1 MKITI
6 NESEDIEDLEI
17 VVNCKRVDE
26 NLLKMIDAI
35 RAFDRKIKGTRDGK
49 LFVLDVDAIYY
60 FESVDKKTFIYLD
73 KDVYES
79 SLRLYEL
86 EEKFVDAIY
95 YFESVDKKTFIYLDK
110 DVYESSLR
118 LYELEEK
125 FVNTDF
131 FRASKSTIINLSKIK
146 VITPIFG
153 GKLEVLLEN
162 NEKLVV
168 SRQYVPLLK
177 RKLNF

>member
-86 EEKFVDAIY
+86 EEKFV
-95 YFESVDKKTFIYLDK
+95 
-110 DVYESSLR
+110 
-118 LYELEEK
+118 
-125 FVNTDF
+125 NTDF
-131 FRASKSTIINLSKIK
+131 FRASKSTIINLSKIQ

-153 GKLEVLLEN
+153 GRLEVILEN

>member
-26 NLLKMIDAI
+26 NLLKMIAAI
-35 RAFDRKIKGTRDGK
+35 RAFDRKITATRDGK
-49 LFVLDVDAIYY
+49 LFVLD
-60 FESVDKKTFIYLD
+60 
-73 KDVYES
+73 
-79 SLRLYEL
+79 
-86 EEKFVDAIY
+86 VDAIY

-131 FRASKSTIINLSKIK
+131 FRASKSTINLSKIK

>member
-6 NESEDIEDLEI
+6 NESEDMEDIDI
-17 VVNCKRVDE
+17 VVNCRRIDE
-26 NLLKMIDAI
+26 NLLKIIAAI
-35 RAFDRKIKGTRDGK
+35 RAFDRKITGTKEGK
-49 LFVLDVDAIYY
+49 LFVLDVDTIYY
-60 FESVDKKTFIYLD
+60 FESVDKKTFIYLH

-86 EEKFVDAIY
+86 EDKFAN
-95 YFESVDKKTFIYLDK
+95 S
-110 DVYESSLR
+110 
-118 LYELEEK
+118 
-125 FVNTDF
+125 DF

-153 GKLEVLLEN
+153 GKLEVVLEN
-162 NEKLVV
+162 NEKLLV

>member
-26 NLLKMIDAI
+26 NLLKMIAAI
-35 RAFDRKIKGTRDGK
+35 RAFDRKITGTRDGK
-49 LFVLDVDAIYY
+49 LFVLDVDYIYY

-79 SLRLYEL
+79 G
-86 EEKFVDAIY
+86 
-95 YFESVDKKTFIYLDK
+95 
-110 DVYESSLR
+110 LR

-153 GKLEVLLEN
+153 GKLEVVLEN

>member
-17 VVNCKRVDE
+17 VVKCKRVDE
-26 NLLKMIDAI
+26 NLLKMIAAI
-35 RAFDRKIKGTRDGK
+35 RAFDRKITGTRDGK
-49 LFVLDVDAIYY
+49 LFVLDVDYIYY
-60 FESVDKKTFIYLD
+60 FESVDK
-73 KDVYES
+73 
-79 SLRLYEL
+79 R
-86 EEKFVDAIY
+86 
-95 YFESVDKKTFIYLDK
+95 TFIYLDK

-153 GKLEVLLEN
+153 GKLEVVLEN

>member
-17 VVNCKRVDE
+17 VVNCRRVDE
-26 NLLKMIDAI
+26 NLLKMIAAI
-35 RAFDRKIKGTRDGK
+35 RALDRKITGTKEGK

-60 FESVDKKTFIYLD
+60 FESVDKKTFIYLH

-86 EEKFVDAIY
+86 EDKFTN
-95 YFESVDKKTFIYLDK
+95 S
-110 DVYESSLR
+110 
-118 LYELEEK
+118 
-125 FVNTDF
+125 DF

-153 GKLEVLLEN
+153 GKLEVVLEN

>member
-17 VVNCKRVDE
+17 VVNCRRVDE
-26 NLLKMIDAI
+26 NLLKMIAAI
-35 RAFDRKIKGTRDGK
+35 RAFDRKITGTKEGK

-60 FESVDKKTFIYLD
+60 FESVDKKTFIYLH

-86 EEKFVDAIY
+86 EDKFTN
-95 YFESVDKKTFIYLDK
+95 S
-110 DVYESSLR
+110 
-118 LYELEEK
+118 
-125 FVNTDF
+125 DF

-153 GKLEVLLEN
+153 GKLEVVLEN

>member
-6 NESEDIEDLEI
+6 NESDELDDIEI

-26 NLLKMIDAI
+26 NLLKMIAAI
-35 RAFDRKIKGTRDGK
+35 RAFDKKITGTKEGK
-49 LFVLDVDAIYY
+49 VFVLEVDDIYY
-60 FESVDKKTFIYLD
+60 FESVDKKTFIYLH

-86 EEKFVDAIY
+86 EEKF
-95 YFESVDKKTFIYLDK
+95 SN
-110 DVYESSLR
+110 S
-118 LYELEEK
+118 
-125 FVNTDF
+125 DF

-153 GKLEVLLEN
+153 GRIEVVLEN
-162 NEKLVV
+162 DEKLVV

>member
-17 VVNCKRVDE
+17 VVTCKRVDE
-26 NLLKMIDAI
+26 NLLKMIAAI
-35 RAFDRKIKGTRDGK
+35 RAFDRKITGTRDGK
-49 LFVLDVDAIYY
+49 LFVLDVDY
-60 FESVDKKTFIYLD
+60 
-73 KDVYES
+73 
-79 SLRLYEL
+79 
-86 EEKFVDAIY
+86 IY

-153 GKLEVLLEN
+153 GKLEVVLEN

>member
-6 NESEDIEDLEI
+6 NESDEVDDIEI

-26 NLLKMIDAI
+26 NLLKMIAAI
-35 RAFDRKIKGTRDGK
+35 RAFDKKITGTKEGK
-49 LFVLDVDAIYY
+49 VFVLEVDDIYY
-60 FESVDKKTFIYLD
+60 FESVDKKTFIYLH

-86 EEKFVDAIY
+86 EEKFAN
-95 YFESVDKKTFIYLDK
+95 S
-110 DVYESSLR
+110 
-118 LYELEEK
+118 
-125 FVNTDF
+125 DF

-146 VITPIFG
+146 VITPVFG
-153 GKLEVLLEN
+153 GRIEVVLEN
-162 NEKLVV
+162 DEKLVV

>member
-6 NESEDIEDLEI
+6 NESEDIDDLEI

-26 NLLKMIDAI
+26 NLLKMIAAI
-35 RAFDRKIKGTRDGK
+35 RAFDRKITGTRDGK

-60 FESVDKKTFIYLD
+60 FESVDKKTFIYL
-73 KDVYES
+73 Y
-79 SLRLYEL
+79 
-86 EEKFVDAIY
+86 
-95 YFESVDKKTFIYLDK
+95 K

-125 FVNTDF
+125 FVNSDF

-153 GKLEVLLEN
+153 GKLEVVLEN

>member
-86 EEKFVDAIY
+86 EEKFV
-95 YFESVDKKTFIYLDK
+95 
-110 DVYESSLR
+110 
-118 LYELEEK
+118 
-125 FVNTDF
+125 NTDF
-131 FRASKSTIINLSKIK
+131 FRASKSTIINLTKIQ

-153 GKLEVLLEN
+153 GRLEVILEN

>member
-6 NESEDIEDLEI
+6 NESDELDDIEI

-26 NLLKMIDAI
+26 NLLKMIAAI
-35 RAFDRKIKGTRDGK
+35 RAFDKKITGTKEGK
-49 LFVLDVDAIYY
+49 VFVLEVDDIYY
-60 FESVDKKTFIYLD
+60 FESVDKKTFIYLH

-86 EEKFVDAIY
+86 EDKFAN
-95 YFESVDKKTFIYLDK
+95 S
-110 DVYESSLR
+110 
-118 LYELEEK
+118 
-125 FVNTDF
+125 DF

-146 VITPIFG
+146 VITPVFG
-153 GKLEVLLEN
+153 GKLEVILEN

>member
-26 NLLKMIDAI
+26 NLLKMIAAI
-35 RAFDRKIKGTRDGK
+35 RAFDRKITGTRDGK
-49 LFVLDVDAIYY
+49 LFVLD
-60 FESVDKKTFIYLD
+60 
-73 KDVYES
+73 
-79 SLRLYEL
+79 
-86 EEKFVDAIY
+86 VDAIY

-131 FRASKSTIINLSKIK
+131 FRASKSTIINLSKIQ

-153 GKLEVLLEN
+153 GRLEVILEN

>member
-6 NESEDIEDLEI
+6 NESESIDDVEI
-17 VVNCKRVDE
+17 VVNCRRVDE
-26 NLLKMIDAI
+26 NLLKMIAAI
-35 RAFDRKIKGTRDGK
+35 RAFDKKITGTKEGK
-49 LFVLDVDAIYY
+49 LFILEVDDIYY
-60 FESVDKKTFIYLD
+60 FESVDKKTFIYLH

-86 EEKFVDAIY
+86 EEKFAN
-95 YFESVDKKTFIYLDK
+95 S
-110 DVYESSLR
+110 
-118 LYELEEK
+118 
-125 FVNTDF
+125 DF

-146 VITPIFG
+146 VITPVFG
-153 GKLEVLLEN
+153 GKIEVVLEN
-162 NEKLVV
+162 DEKLVV

>member
-26 NLLKMIDAI
+26 NLLKMIAAI
-35 RAFDRKIKGTRDGK
+35 RAFDRKITATRDGK
-49 LFVLDVDAIYY
+49 LFVLD
-60 FESVDKKTFIYLD
+60 
-73 KDVYES
+73 
-79 SLRLYEL
+79 
-86 EEKFVDAIY
+86 VDAIY

-177 RKLNF
+177 RKLNL